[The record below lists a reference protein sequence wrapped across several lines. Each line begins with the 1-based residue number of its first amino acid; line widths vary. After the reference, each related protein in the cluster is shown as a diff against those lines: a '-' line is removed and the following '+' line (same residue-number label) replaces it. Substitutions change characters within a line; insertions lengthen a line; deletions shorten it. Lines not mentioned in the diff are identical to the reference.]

1 MTQWVQVLQWSLE
14 FMIHQNLEHNIILDN
29 KTAFPLFTTGKYH
42 SGDKMTMIMM
52 MMKCFYGMV
61 DRKKAFTSYFQPVP
75 LSEIITI
82 SHLRHDVSRI

>member
-42 SGDKMTMIMM
+42 S
-52 MMKCFYGMV
+52 V
-61 DRKKAFTSYFQPVP
+61 DNDDYDDDDEM
-75 LSEIITI
+75 L
-82 SHLRHDVSRI
+82 LRNG